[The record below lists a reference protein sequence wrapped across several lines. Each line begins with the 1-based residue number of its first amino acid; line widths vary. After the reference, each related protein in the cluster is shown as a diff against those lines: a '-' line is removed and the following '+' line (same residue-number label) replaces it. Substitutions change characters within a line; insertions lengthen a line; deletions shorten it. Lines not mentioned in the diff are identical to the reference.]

1 MVLACLVTSFI
12 ASSAGAATVS
22 GERSSA
28 GVQPARASN
37 APVQKSSNWRLSLEG
52 TKRNGSLNP
61 SSASAIAGTS
71 KTPVLKSVLTPT
83 ATSSTPPPANS
94 ALLQG
99 VYVGPADAAG
109 VKSFASK
116 TGTNVSIAS
125 DYLPGNAGWS
135 GMDGANGSLNWIT
148 GAWKNSGYTLSLG
161 VPIIPSNSSG
171 QPQGNL
177 ALGAAGAYDQYFT
190 TLANTLIA
198 SGERTA
204 YLRLGWEFDGN
215 WYAWQAQS
223 STAESQYASYFRQ
236 IVTTMRAVPGA
247 EFKFVWNPDASV
259 FVSKSPLVKA
269 AYPGDTYVD
278 VVGLDLYDMNWGG
291 PETPQSAWTNTYLPQ
306 LTAAAS
312 FAHSQNKPI
321 AICEWGT
328 LVPAE
333 HGLGDDPLY
342 VNDMIKWMQNP
353 SHNVVYESYFN
364 SNTLTASAGVNQN
377 LTGGN
382 FPNSQ
387 ATFTNDLGA

>member
-1 MVLACLVTSFI
+1 MTSLI

-22 GERSSA
+22 RVASRA
-28 GVQPARASN
+28 GVVPTGEHGI
-37 APVQKSSNWRLSLEG
+37 VLHEFSNWRLGLE
-52 TKRNGSLNP
+52 KSK
-61 SSASAIAGTS
+61 SAGVAKKTTVRPVGGTS
-71 KTPVLKSVLTPT
+71 KNSTRT
-83 ATSSTPPPANS
+83 AKRSPASSLDATTQSNPE
-94 ALLQG
+94 LQQG
-99 VYVGPADAAG
+99 VYVGPADVAG
-109 VKSFASK
+109 VKFFAAK
-116 TGTNVSIAS
+116 TGTNVTIAS
-125 DYLPGNAGWS
+125 DYLPGNAGWT

-171 QPQGNL
+171 QPQGSL
-177 ALGAAGAYDQYFT
+177 ALGASGAYDGYFT

-198 SGERTA
+198 SGERSA

-259 FVSKSPLVKA
+259 FVSKTSLVKA
-269 AYPGDTYVD
+269 AYPGNAYVD
-278 VVGLDLYDMNWGG
+278 IVGLDLYDMNWGG

-328 LVPAE
+328 LVPGE

-353 SHNVVYESYFN
+353 SHNVAYESYFN
-364 SNTLTASAGVNQN
+364 SNTLTSSAGVDQN

-387 ATFTNDLGA
+387 ATFTSDLGA